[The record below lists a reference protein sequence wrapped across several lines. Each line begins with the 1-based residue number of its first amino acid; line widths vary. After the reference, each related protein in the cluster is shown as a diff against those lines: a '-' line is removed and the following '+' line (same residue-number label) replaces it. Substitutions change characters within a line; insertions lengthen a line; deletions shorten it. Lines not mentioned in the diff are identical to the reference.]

1 MKNLFCFILLTSCG
15 KNKYNIKVKVYD
27 SNGMENPIYCKPA
40 KRTVGKGRHAL
51 MSANKYD
58 EIAQA
63 AIRLFQQKGYHATS
77 VQDIADEVGLQKG
90 SLYHYISSK
99 EELLMKI
106 AHQSISSFN
115 RRLEK
120 IIDMEVNFREKLLL
134 AIQTHTT
141 VVAANLQMTTVLL
154 REAFSLGEPHATVIQ
169 ELTDRYLDLWTRIID
184 EGIAA
189 GEFKPGNSRLKAL
202 AILGACNWLY
212 RWYESNGPLSAE
224 EIGKVFADI
233 FLDGI
238 AYDTPKNQI

>member
-1 MKNLFCFILLTSCG
+1 
-15 KNKYNIKVKVYD
+15 
-27 SNGMENPIYCKPA
+27 
-40 KRTVGKGRHAL
+40 
-51 MSANKYD
+51 MSANKYE

-106 AHQSISSFN
+106 AHQSISGFN

-120 IIDMEVNFREKLLL
+120 IIDMEVNHREKLFM
-134 AIQTHTT
+134 AVQTHIT
-141 VVAANLQMTTVLL
+141 VVAANMQMTTVLL
-154 REAFSLGEPHATVIQ
+154 REAFSLAEPHATIIQ

-212 RWYESNGPLSAE
+212 RWYETDGPLSAD
-224 EIGKVFADI
+224 EISKVFADI
-233 FLDGI
+233 FLDGV
-238 AYDTPKNQI
+238 AYHKPGGSIPPS